1 MLQVEHSAILL
12 TFIKLPFVI
21 KILVLSIFEWP
32 FKTGFTVYAL
42 LHFTV
47 TPLQTRP
54 SPGNSQASQ
63 VLASSQEVSST
74 DPDRVT
80 SPDKQSASQINSQ
93 SSTNSDN
100 LDKNYLD
107 NMSSNTLNK
116 QLDSEDQEMSEV
128 IENLKETVVVKKQD
142 AQNWCTEPSNQ
153 TESSETSENTFTET
167 EDQVN
172 KVSQNGIESE
182 SIDSEEMSEVI
193 QQQNAEKVNLNKP
206 SSNSQTENS
215 EKMSEIIDK
224 QDIVNESTVNSQAEL
239 SENSEEM
246 SEIIDK
252 QDENK
257 PTENSKATLD
267 TIGKENKKP
276 LLASNK
282 ENLSVLVNG
291 IDECSKTKTDE
302 LNEKGDNTCRSNKLL
317 SAVNGI
323 DECSKTKTDELKE
336 KGDNRSNKFLG
347 AVNGD
352 IDMAGDKTAIND
364 DDQLDEDELMETLDS

>member
-1 MLQVEHSAILL
+1 M
-12 TFIKLPFVI
+12 
-21 KILVLSIFEWP
+21 
-32 FKTGFTVYAL
+32 
-42 LHFTV
+42 
-47 TPLQTRP
+47 
-54 SPGNSQASQ
+54 
-63 VLASSQEVSST
+63 SST
-74 DPDRVT
+74 NPDRVT
-80 SPDKQSASQINSQ
+80 SPDKQSTSQINSQ

-116 QLDSEDQEMSEV
+116 QLDSQDQEMSEV
-128 IENLKETVVVKKQD
+128 IKDLKETVVVKKQD

-172 KVSQNGIESE
+172 KISDNGIEAE

-215 EKMSEIIDK
+215 EKMAEIIDK
-224 QDIVNESTVNSQAEL
+224 QDILNKSAANSLAENY
-239 SENSEEM
+239 ENSEEM

-257 PTENSKATLD
+257 LISNKQTENSKATLE
-267 TIGKENKKP
+267 TIGKEIKKP
-276 LLASNK
+276 LLESNK
-282 ENLSVLVNG
+282 ENLSVPVNG
-291 IDECSKTKTDE
+291 IDECSKTKTDD
-302 LNEKGDNTCRSNKLL
+302 LKEKGDNRSNKLL
-317 SAVNGI
+317 GAVNGI
-323 DECSKTKTDELKE
+323 DECSKTKTDELIE
-336 KGDNRSNKFLG
+336 KGDNRLNKLLS

-352 IDMAGDKTAIND
+352 IDMAGDKTAESI